1 MRRDN
6 IRRIAS
12 QKDEEENNAG
22 RQSSDR
28 YFQRSSPGVS
38 VNNISLLFI
47 FVMAK
52 QKKNS
57 ELAENDRKFK
67 IQIQGEETEN
77 RFT

>member
-6 IRRIAS
+6 IRR
-12 QKDEEENNAG
+12 KENNAG

-52 QKKNS
+52 QKKKNS

-67 IQIQGEETEN
+67 IQIQGEGTEN

>member
-52 QKKNS
+52 QKNS

-67 IQIQGEETEN
+67 IQIQGEGTEN